1 MIVYGWGSRT
11 NGRALGGGGGQGRL
25 GGDSSPAHALCGP
38 LSAQRGAR
46 IAPSTGVLDRASL
59 CCLERGTEREGGVTG
74 LKHAAPQRWVVAE
87 NERSFVDLE
96 TMQRHL
102 CGHPREM
109 RRTAL
114 RAAEPARALL
124 PLQLWRTVL

>member
-1 MIVYGWGSRT
+1 MIVYGRGSRT
-11 NGRALGGGGGQGRL
+11 SGLAVGGAQGRL

-59 CCLERGTEREGGVTG
+59 SCLERGTVREGGVTG
-74 LKHAAPQRWVVAE
+74 LKYAAPQRWVVAE

-102 CGHPREM
+102 LAHGHPREM